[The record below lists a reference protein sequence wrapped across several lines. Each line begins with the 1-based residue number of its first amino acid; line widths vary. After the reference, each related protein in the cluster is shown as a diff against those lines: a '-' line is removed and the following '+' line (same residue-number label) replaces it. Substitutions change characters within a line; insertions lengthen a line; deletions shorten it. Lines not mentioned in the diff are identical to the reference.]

1 MNSIN
6 LSSSPTLYRIR
17 KAFTIAVGGLA
28 AALSLGGLG
37 DSASALTLSPVVDQ
51 SCIVPV
57 QAALAVTAGYNWGQ
71 SFTVG
76 LPGYLT
82 EIDFQLGRQAAVVQP
97 LQVQVRLANG
107 DLPDL
112 DPSGLLFSGSI
123 APADVPILTFT
134 GSFTT
139 SISLGSAPPL
149 VTPGEKLV
157 VLLSTTDPNWYNWD
171 NSGYFNSNP
180 YPNGTSI
187 EQTPTIPNWTA
198 VANWD
203 FGFQTWVAPVPEPS
217 ALLPVGLLI
226 LALRRRLMK
235 G

>member
-1 MNSIN
+1 MSYALRHLGKRTPHI
-6 LSSSPTLYRIR
+6 L
-17 KAFTIAVGGLA
+17 AGFAAVLLPGGLA
-28 AALSLGGLG
+28 
-37 DSASALTLSPVVDQ
+37 DSASALTSSPVIDQ
-51 SCIVPV
+51 SVIVPE
-57 QAALAVTAGYNWGQ
+57 QAALAVTASDNWGQ

-76 LPGYLT
+76 LSGYLT
-82 EIDFQLGRQAAVVQP
+82 EIDFQLGRQATVVQP
-97 LQVQVRLANG
+97 LQVQVRLANS

-134 GSFTT
+134 SSFTT
-139 SISLGSAPPL
+139 ALSLGNAAPL
-149 VTPGEKLV
+149 VTSGEKLV

-187 EQTPTIPNWTA
+187 EQNPTNPNWTT

-217 ALLPVGLLI
+217 ILLPFGILI
-226 LALRRRLMK
+226 LPVARRLGK
-235 G
+235 FFA